1 VLLTGTF
8 LQPRVDLENADSV
21 QLSQSD
27 LISYLVTGGPS
38 LEIGGTGTTGQIG
51 LLAGF
56 SIASSVLSG
65 QLAGRYVDY
74 VQIQGGT
81 QDAGQSSL
89 GNGLQLQLGV
99 GKQITERSFLSLQG
113 GYCQQ
118 GGLSSSPFSL
128 ASLGF
133 RLDTR
138 LTQGYGFSVSADPP
152 STQQFCS
159 TGFTNTPRQYG
170 LDFYRAWRF

>member
-8 LQPRVDLENADSV
+8 LQPRVDLESADSV

-38 LEIGGTGTTGQIG
+38 LEIGGTGTSSQIG
-51 LLAGF
+51 LLATF
-56 SIASSVLSG
+56 SFASSVLSG
-65 QLAGRYVDY
+65 RLSGRYVDY
-74 VQIQGGT
+74 VQISQAT
-81 QDAGQSSL
+81 RDASSRSPL
-89 GNGLQLQLGV
+89 LSGIQFGV

-118 GGLSSSPFSL
+118 GALSSNPFSL
-128 ASLGF
+128 ESIGF

-152 STQQFCS
+152 STTQFCS